1 MRNQTPLAPGEPAFD
16 VTVHI
21 VLNDFGERLGR
32 AYCETDEAAADETSI
47 IENIIDGEY
56 SCPMRVVAFNTA
68 EGWSR
73 DVTEEITAR
82 LLDLN
87 AQGRMLGA
95 SARDF
100 VERVTGQAVTVVV

>member
-1 MRNQTPLAPGEPAFD
+1 M
-16 VTVHI
+16 
-21 VLNDFGERLGR
+21 
-32 AYCETDEAAADETSI
+32 
-47 IENIIDGEY
+47 
-56 SCPMRVVAFNTA
+56 VVAFNTA

-73 DVTEEITAR
+73 DVTEEIAAR

-100 VERVTGQAVTVVV
+100 VERVTGHAVTVVV

>member
-1 MRNQTPLAPGEPAFD
+1 MRNQIPLAPSEPAFD

-56 SCPMRVVAFNTA
+56 SRPMRVVAFNTA

-73 DVTEEITAR
+73 DVTEEIAAR
-82 LLDLN
+82 LARSL
-87 AQGRMLGA
+87 AQQN
-95 SARDF
+95 
-100 VERVTGQAVTVVV
+100 RVLM